1 MSLLPTEF
9 LKHIYDECVYLE
21 KEYSSSSF
29 DEFTQNGR
37 LTRAICR
44 SLEIIGEASNKISPA
59 FKKHYPNIRWREM
72 GDMRN
77 KIIHDYFGVD
87 FDIIWDVLR
96 TDIPQLKIEVEKI
109 LKGNQ

>member
-9 LKHIYDECVYLE
+9 LKHIHDECIYLE
-21 KEYSSSSF
+21 KEYSNSSF
-29 DEFTQNGR
+29 DEFVQNER
-37 LTRAICR
+37 LTWAICR

-59 FKKHYPNIRWREM
+59 FKKHYPNIPWREM

-87 FDIIWDVLR
+87 FDIIWDVLE
-96 TDIPQLKIEVEKI
+96 TDIPKLKIEVEKI
-109 LKGNQ
+109 LREKQ